1 MNLALDIAHLLA
13 GGLVVISFVLLYQ
26 TRLVSLLDTYV
37 AHAVVLGC
45 AVGWQAISQQEP
57 ALYVTALLALVV
69 KAGIIPMALR
79 RIVRKLNIHREV
91 DQVVSVGLTMLA
103 GTGLTALSV
112 LVMLPVTIHESSIAR
127 EDLMFALAV
136 VLLGLLMM
144 TTRRNAVSEIVGF
157 MSLENG
163 LVLAA
168 TGAKGMPLVVEIS
181 VVLSILI
188 AIFVIATFL
197 FHIREQFETMDV
209 QALDRFR
216 GDLHG

>member
-26 TRLVSLLDTYV
+26 TRLVSLLDSYV
-37 AHAVVLGC
+37 AHAVILGC
-45 AVGWQAISQQEP
+45 AVGWQAISQHEP

-69 KAGIIPMALR
+69 KAGVIPLALR

>member
-13 GGLVVISFVLLYQ
+13 GGLVVISFVLLYK
-26 TRLVSLLDTYV
+26 TRLVSLLDSYV
-37 AHAVVLGC
+37 AHAVILGC
-45 AVGWQAISQQEP
+45 AVGWQAISQHEP

-69 KAGIIPMALR
+69 KAGVIPLALR